1 MSLSFFPIEPEF
13 IYMHRCT
20 QKKVAVKHDNLVCL
34 LILFNR
40 RIGRNKVSPFAP
52 ADLLEYLIRLW
63 VVKIEAALMLG
74 VHKNTQ
80 SCKNR
85 ENKIRQELTED
96 GIPNHKR
103 SKTAIEEEA
112 PNAVTCDLYTH
123 CFKLLLSEVFLET
136 NKIFNLVRV
145 VVAVAFNVVV
155 KASATLDGKSVCADR
170 NALSFWKSINYHHE

>member
-1 MSLSFFPIEPEF
+1 
-13 IYMHRCT
+13 
-20 QKKVAVKHDNLVCL
+20 
-34 LILFNR
+34 
-40 RIGRNKVSPFAP
+40 
-52 ADLLEYLIRLW
+52 
-63 VVKIEAALMLG
+63 MLG

-136 NKIFNLVRV
+136 NKVFNLVRV

-155 KASATLDGKSVCADR
+155 KTPATLDGKSVCRSKRLVLLEEYKDLR
-170 NALSFWKSINYHHE
+170 